1 MKKDKKKIKAL
12 GYTSLKGRIIYTA
25 ITMIVIFIGIKII
38 DSKSLHTY
46 NLNFRTSEVG
56 QYLDLMSIFV
66 FVYSM
71 YFMLYSSLGVYD
83 AFDFMTSHHSYSPL
97 IFTVIMV
104 ALGVMMAFTGID
116 TIGRMFEMNGLLV
129 ARHQNTFSGTY
140 LFASALKAVLY
151 SVLMYVV
158 RVASTFVMKKQNE
171 HLMKNNMDMRS
182 RRERLEKMFKES
194 E

>member
-1 MKKDKKKIKAL
+1 MKKDKKKTKAL

-25 ITMIVIFIGIKII
+25 ITLIVIFIGIKII

-56 QYLDLMSIFV
+56 KYLDLMSIFV
-66 FVYSM
+66 FVYSL

-104 ALGVMMAFTGID
+104 VLGVMMAFTGID

-129 ARHQNTFSGTY
+129 ARHANTFSGTY

>member
-1 MKKDKKKIKAL
+1 MKKDKKIKAL
-12 GYTSLKGRIIYTA
+12 GYTSLKGRIIYT
-25 ITMIVIFIGIKII
+25 IVTLIVIFVGIKII

-46 NLNFRTSEVG
+46 NLNYRTSEVG
-56 QYLDLMSIFV
+56 KYLDLMSIFV
-66 FVYSM
+66 FVYSL

-97 IFTVIMV
+97 IFTVIIV
-104 ALGVMMAFTGID
+104 VLGVMMAFTGID

-129 ARHQNTFSGTY
+129 ARHANTFSGTY

-158 RVASTFVMKKQNE
+158 RVASTYVMKKQNE
-171 HLMKNNMDMRS
+171 QLMKHNMDMRS

>member
-25 ITMIVIFIGIKII
+25 ITLIVIFIGIKII

-129 ARHQNTFSGTY
+129 ARHANTFSGTY

>member
-1 MKKDKKKIKAL
+1 MKKDKKIKAL
-12 GYTSLKGRIIYTA
+12 GYTSLKGRIIYTIA
-25 ITMIVIFIGIKII
+25 TLIVIFVGIKII

-56 QYLDLMSIFV
+56 KYLDLMSIFV
-66 FVYSM
+66 FVYSL

-104 ALGVMMAFTGID
+104 VLGVMMAFTGID

-129 ARHQNTFSGTY
+129 ARHANTFSGTY

>member
-1 MKKDKKKIKAL
+1 MKKDKKIKAL
-12 GYTSLKGRIIYTA
+12 GYTSLKGRIIYTIA
-25 ITMIVIFIGIKII
+25 TLIVIFVGIKII

-46 NLNFRTSEVG
+46 NLNYRTSEVG

-66 FVYSM
+66 FVYSL

-104 ALGVMMAFTGID
+104 VLGVMMAFTGID

-158 RVASTFVMKKQNE
+158 RVASTYVMKKQNE

>member
-1 MKKDKKKIKAL
+1 MKKDKKIKAL
-12 GYTSLKGRIIYTA
+12 GYTSLKGRIIYT
-25 ITMIVIFIGIKII
+25 IVTLIVIFIGIKII
-38 DSKSLHTY
+38 DSKSLHSY
-46 NLNFRTSEVG
+46 NLNYRTSEVG

-66 FVYSM
+66 FVYSL

-97 IFTVIMV
+97 IFTEIIVV
-104 ALGVMMAFTGID
+104 LGVMMAFTGID

-129 ARHQNTFSGTY
+129 ARHQNTFSGAY

-158 RVASTFVMKKQNE
+158 RVGSTFVMKKQNE
-171 HLMKNNMDMRS
+171 HLMKNNMDIRS

>member
-1 MKKDKKKIKAL
+1 MKKDKKIKAL
-12 GYTSLKGRIIYTA
+12 GYTSLKGRIIYTLVTL
-25 ITMIVIFIGIKII
+25 IIIFIGIKII
-38 DSKSLHTY
+38 DSKSLHSY
-46 NLNFRTSEVG
+46 NLNYRTSEVG
-56 QYLDLMSIFV
+56 KYLDLMSIFV
-66 FVYSM
+66 FVYSL

-104 ALGVMMAFTGID
+104 VLGVMMAFTGID

-171 HLMKNNMDMRS
+171 HLMKDNMDMRS

>member
-1 MKKDKKKIKAL
+1 MKKDKKIKLL
-12 GYTSLKGRIIYTA
+12 GYTSLKGRIIYTIA
-25 ITMIVIFIGIKII
+25 TLIVIFIGIKII

-46 NLNFRTSEVG
+46 NLNYRTSEVG

-66 FVYSM
+66 FVYSL

-97 IFTVIMV
+97 IFTVIIV
-104 ALGVMMAFTGID
+104 VLGVMMAFTGID

-129 ARHQNTFSGTY
+129 ARHANTFSGAY

-158 RVASTFVMKKQNE
+158 RVGSTFVMKKQNE

>member
-1 MKKDKKKIKAL
+1 MKKDKKIKAF
-12 GYTSLKGRIIYTA
+12 GYTSLKGRIIYTLV
-25 ITMIVIFIGIKII
+25 TLIVIFIGIKII
-38 DSKSLHTY
+38 DSKSLHSY
-46 NLNFRTSEVG
+46 NINYRTSEVG

-66 FVYSM
+66 FVYSL

-104 ALGVMMAFTGID
+104 VLGVMMAFTGID

-129 ARHQNTFSGTY
+129 ARHANTFSGTY
-140 LFASALKAVLY
+140 LFASALKAALY

>member
-1 MKKDKKKIKAL
+1 MKIDKKIKAL
-12 GYTSLKGRIIYTA
+12 GYTSLKGRIIYT
-25 ITMIVIFIGIKII
+25 IVTLIVIFVGIKII

-46 NLNFRTSEVG
+46 NLNYRTSEVG

-66 FVYSM
+66 FVYSL

-129 ARHQNTFSGTY
+129 ARHANTFSGTY

-158 RVASTFVMKKQNE
+158 RVASTYVMKKQNE

>member
-1 MKKDKKKIKAL
+1 MKKDKKIKAL
-12 GYTSLKGRIIYTA
+12 GYTSLKGRIIYT
-25 ITMIVIFIGIKII
+25 IVTLIVIFVGIKII

-46 NLNFRTSEVG
+46 NLNYRTSEVG

-66 FVYSM
+66 FVYSL

-129 ARHQNTFSGTY
+129 ARHANTFSGTY

-158 RVASTFVMKKQNE
+158 RVGSTYVMKKQNE

>member
-1 MKKDKKKIKAL
+1 MKKDKKIKAL
-12 GYTSLKGRIIYTA
+12 GYTSLKGRIIYTLVTL
-25 ITMIVIFIGIKII
+25 IIIFIGIKII
-38 DSKSLHTY
+38 DSKSLHSY
-46 NLNFRTSEVG
+46 NLNYRTSEVG
-56 QYLDLMSIFV
+56 KYLDLMSIFV
-66 FVYSM
+66 FVYSL

-104 ALGVMMAFTGID
+104 VLGVMMAFTGID

-129 ARHQNTFSGTY
+129 ARHANTFSGTY

-151 SVLMYVV
+151 SVLMYGV

-171 HLMKNNMDMRS
+171 HLMKDNMDMRS

>member
-1 MKKDKKKIKAL
+1 MKKDKKIKAL
-12 GYTSLKGRIIYTA
+12 GYTSLKGRIIYTIA
-25 ITMIVIFIGIKII
+25 TLIVIFVGIKII

-46 NLNFRTSEVG
+46 NLNYRTSEVG

-66 FVYSM
+66 FVYSL

-104 ALGVMMAFTGID
+104 VLGVMMAFTGID

-129 ARHQNTFSGTY
+129 ARHANTFSGTY

-158 RVASTFVMKKQNE
+158 RVASTYVMKKQNE

>member
-56 QYLDLMSIFV
+56 KYLDLMSIFV
-66 FVYSM
+66 FVYSL

-129 ARHQNTFSGTY
+129 ARHANTFSGTY